1 MEISGGSFGEQL
13 RGWRRHRHLS
23 QLALACEA
31 ELSARHLSFLETGR
45 SIPSRD
51 MVLRLAERLEVPL
64 RERNTLLLAAGFAPA
79 YPVRSLAD
87 PALSAIRRTVQTV
100 LDAHEPYPA
109 LAVDRHWFLVAS
121 NRAIEPLIRG
131 AASWLVTPP
140 INVLRLSLHPDGLA
154 NRIVNFAEW
163 HEHVMHRLRRQCD
176 HTADPKLNALLD
188 ELASFA
194 RPSPRSASVP
204 PSHGDSMIAVPL
216 RIVTEAGVLSFLS
229 TTMVFGTPL
238 DVSLSELAVETF
250 LPADAATG
258 AALRTLLKD

>member
-1 MEISGGSFGEQL
+1 
-13 RGWRRHRHLS
+13 
-23 QLALACEA
+23 
-31 ELSARHLSFLETGR
+31 
-45 SIPSRD
+45 
-51 MVLRLAERLEVPL
+51 MVAFDVAPVIRAI
-64 RERNTLLLAAGFAPA
+64 TLIGTTIGVVLLI
-79 YPVRSLAD
+79 VVTRD
-87 PALSAIRRTVQTV
+87 PALSAIRHTVQTV

-131 AASWLVTPP
+131 AASRLVTPP

-163 HEHVMHRLRRQCD
+163 HEHILHRLRRQRD

-188 ELASFA
+188 ELSSFA
-194 RPSPRSASVP
+194 RSGSQSTSAQTT
-204 PSHGDSMIAVPL
+204 HGDSMIAVPL
-216 RIVTEAGVLSFLS
+216 RLVTEAGVLSLLS
-229 TTMVFGTPL
+229 TTMIFGTPL

>member
-1 MEISGGSFGEQL
+1 METPGGSFGEQL

-79 YPVRSLAD
+79 YPVRSLGD
-87 PALSAIRRTVQTV
+87 PALSAIRHTVQTV

-131 AASWLVTPP
+131 AAPWLVTPP

-163 HEHVMHRLRRQCD
+163 HEHILHRLRRQRD
-176 HTADPKLNALLD
+176 HTADPKLDALLH
-188 ELASFA
+188 ELTSLA
-194 RPSPRSASVP
+194 RPGSRSSSAQTNQ
-204 PSHGDSMIAVPL
+204 GDSMIAVPL
-216 RIVTEAGVLSFLS
+216 RIVTEAGVLSLLS
-229 TTMVFGTPL
+229 TTMMFGTPL
-238 DVSLSELAVETF
+238 DVSLSELAVEAF